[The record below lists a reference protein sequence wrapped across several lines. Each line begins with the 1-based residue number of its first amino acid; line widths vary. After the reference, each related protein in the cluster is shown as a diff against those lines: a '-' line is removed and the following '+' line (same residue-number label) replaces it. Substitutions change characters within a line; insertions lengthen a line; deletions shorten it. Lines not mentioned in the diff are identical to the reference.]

1 MTHSTMGTIPY
12 MVNSSVPA
20 ITPTVE
26 KQQQQLQ
33 AQAAVVAAPPA
44 GSSRL
49 PSP

>member
-1 MTHSTMGTIPY
+1 MMHSTMGTIPY
-12 MVNSSVPA
+12 MVFSSVSV

-26 KQQQQLQ
+26 KQQEQLQ
-33 AQAAVVAAPPA
+33 AQAAVAAAPPA